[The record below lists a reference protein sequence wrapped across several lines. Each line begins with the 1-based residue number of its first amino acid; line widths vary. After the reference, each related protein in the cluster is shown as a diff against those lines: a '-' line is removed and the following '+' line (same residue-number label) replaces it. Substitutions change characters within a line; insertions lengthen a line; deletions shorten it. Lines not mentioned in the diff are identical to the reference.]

1 MFENA
6 NFTNN
11 TMVLC
16 ERSGKNADML
26 MDIRAVLLKAGE
38 SIKIYSD
45 TDENAAMLLQGE
57 VDFVCDERTLHGK
70 RANPFDKS
78 PYAVHTS
85 KGVAFEVVAIADSE
99 IIIQSTNNEN
109 TFPTEYY
116 TPDNVLYQEFGKEQW
131 NGAGYRVVSTLFDND
146 NAPLS
151 NMVLGEV
158 YNQPG
163 CWSSYPPHSHPQP
176 EVYYYRFDKPQGF
189 GACFNGDDVY
199 KSTDRS
205 FSTIRNGQCHQQV
218 VGPGYTMYY
227 VWMIR
232 HLDGDTWYKT
242 TRNVPPEHQWML
254 KEDWSKVK

>member
-1 MFENA
+1 MFEKADFKNNA
-6 NFTNN
+6 MT
-11 TMVLC
+11 LC
-16 ERSGKNADML
+16 ERGGKNADML
-26 MDIRAVLLKAGE
+26 MNISVRILSAGE
-38 SIKIYSD
+38 SFDVFSE
-45 TDENAAMLLQGE
+45 TDETAVMLVEGA
-57 VDFVCDERTLHGK
+57 VDFIRDGKILRGERK
-70 RANPFDKS
+70 SPFDKS
-78 PYAVHTS
+78 PYAVHVCHGDGFTVRAAAPS
-85 KGVAFEVVAIADSE
+85 EV
-99 IIIQSTNNEN
+99 IIQSTDNDR
-109 TFPTEYY
+109 TFPAEFY
-116 TPDNVLYQEFGKEQW
+116 TPDNVLYQEFGKDQW

-176 EVYYYRFDKPQGF
+176 EVYYYRFDRPQGF
-189 GACFNGDDVY
+189 GACFNGDEVY

-254 KEDWSKVK
+254 KEDWSKK

>member
-1 MFENA
+1 MFEKA
-6 NFTNN
+6 NFIDNSMT
-11 TMVLC
+11 LC
-16 ERSGKNADML
+16 EQNGKNSDML
-26 MDIRAVLLKAGE
+26 MDIRVARLTQGDEISLF
-38 SIKIYSD
+38 SD
-45 TDENAAMLLQGE
+45 TDEYAVMLIEGE
-57 VDFVCDERTLHGK
+57 IELCAEDKKLSGK
-70 RANPFDKS
+70 RLSPFDKS
-78 PYAVHTS
+78 PIAVHTC
-85 KGVAFEVVAIADSE
+85 KGVGISVKAIADSE
-99 IIIQSTNNEN
+99 IVIQSTLNEK
-109 TFPTEYY
+109 TFPTEFY
-116 TPDNVLYQEFGKEQW
+116 TPENVLYQEFGKDQW

-189 GACFNGDDVY
+189 GACFNGDEVY

-254 KEDWSKVK
+254 KEDWSKK